1 MEQKLFT
8 QVNVD
13 TAEGLKVLF
22 DNLCN
27 KEYTNLLDVGCG
39 RDPKLIKDIKAK
51 ERWGIEIFEPAFDEI
66 KSKKFYD
73 IHIFGDVRTVL
84 RGIGDNRFD
93 LVTGIDLI
101 EHFDKQIGI
110 DVLKELDRVAKKEI
124 LLFTPYKF
132 YHQDAY
138 EGNPYQEHKS
148 GWDENDFPGFDVYLL
163 PKMHGTGAM
172 VLHKV
177 KGV

>member
-1 MEQKLFT
+1 MFT
-8 QVNVD
+8 QVNIE
-13 TAEGLKVLF
+13 TAEGLKILF

-27 KEYTNLLDVGCG
+27 KEYTNLLDLGCG
-39 RDPKLIKDIKAK
+39 KDPKLIKDIKCK
-51 ERWGIEIFEPAFDEI
+51 ERWGVEIFEPYFQQI
-66 KSKKFYD
+66 KSKAFYD
-73 IHIFGDVRTVL
+73 IHVLGDIRAVV

-93 LVTGIDLI
+93 LVTGIDLV
-101 EHFDKQIGI
+101 EHFSKEAGI
-110 DVLKELDRVAKKEI
+110 ELLKEIDRVAKREI

-138 EGNPYQEHKS
+138 EENPYQEHKS
-148 GWDENDFPGFDVYLL
+148 GWDENDFLGFNVYLL

-177 KGV
+177 K